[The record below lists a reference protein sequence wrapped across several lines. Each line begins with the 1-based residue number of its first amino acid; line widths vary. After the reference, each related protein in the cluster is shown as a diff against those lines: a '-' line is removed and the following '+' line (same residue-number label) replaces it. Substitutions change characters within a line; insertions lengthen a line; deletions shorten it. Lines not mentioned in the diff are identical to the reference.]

1 MTIAMILMGMMTAGV
16 MKGSPGHGHYAEFFP
31 SLAFL
36 LSLAGCCIL
45 QTSRLLFREAALQR
59 APSRWGGHA
68 VGLPTVDLDAMAS
81 HLKQGHYHC
90 GLKKGHYSL
99 CGTNLAGESLGMVWA
114 DTRGQ
119 S

>member
-1 MTIAMILMGMMTAGV
+1 MLSSFLPWPFSFLWQDVASC
-16 MKGSPGHGHYAEFFP
+16 KRPGCYSEKQPFK
-31 SLAFL
+31 
-36 LSLAGCCIL
+36 
-45 QTSRLLFREAALQR
+45 R

-114 DTRGQ
+114 DMRGQ